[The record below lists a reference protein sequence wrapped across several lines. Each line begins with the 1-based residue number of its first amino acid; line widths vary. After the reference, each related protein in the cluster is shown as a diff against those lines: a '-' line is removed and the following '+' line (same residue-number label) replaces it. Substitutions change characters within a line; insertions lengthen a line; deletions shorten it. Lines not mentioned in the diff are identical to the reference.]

1 MAMVAGHANALSSR
15 QAPDRKGTPARGI
28 LARRAKYI
36 HMENFYTL
44 QLPQPLLLAL
54 EKMKFDKPTP
64 IQAQSIPAALEGRD
78 ILGSAQTG
86 TGKTAAFAIPMI
98 AKLLNDPKATAIV
111 MTPTR
116 ELAAQV
122 LDAVKLMLAT
132 SPQMKTALLIG
143 GQSMFKQLQQLR
155 ARARIIIGT
164 PGRINDHLQQGSLN
178 LATTSFL
185 VLDETDRM
193 LDMGFGP
200 QIDRVVSRMPK
211 QRQTL
216 LFSATLP
223 PHIVKISQQYTNNP
237 LRVAVG
243 EVNQPIRKIKQEVV
257 RTVTAQKYTLLTQEL
272 RARTG
277 SVIIFVKTKRGAD
290 RLALKLNGDGESAAP
305 IHGNLNQNQ
314 RNRVIQA
321 FRDMKHRIMVAT
333 DVAARGLDIPHI
345 EHVINYDLPQVA
357 EDYIHRIGRT
367 ARNGAEGSAVCF
379 ITPDDHELWRDI
391 QLLLNPS
398 ERPARKGQQQSAE
411 VSENAEGGEAEAS
424 ATMRKPIKT
433 ARPMGKSQGAR
444 ADRKRGEYAQRER
457 MDAERRFGEGKRDAS
472 KSDRPQGERKFGDR
486 KFGDKPK
493 GERNFGDR
501 KFGDRKFGDRPQGE
515 RKFNDRPARNFE
527 DRPARNFED
536 RPARNF
542 GDRPERSERPRFDRT
557 ERNDRP
563 RFENNDRPQRDDRSH
578 RHNRAERSFGDDVT
592 GAGASD
598 FRAEGGAGP
607 ARSREGQER
616 KFLSRNKSHNRGGF
630 AKRDAKR
637 GGGEGK
643 PAGGKSFGGK
653 SFGGGKRFGG
663 SRG

>member
-1 MAMVAGHANALSSR
+1 
-15 QAPDRKGTPARGI
+15 
-28 LARRAKYI
+28 
-36 HMENFYTL
+36 MENFYSL

-122 LDAVKLMLAT
+122 LDAVKLMLST
-132 SPQMKTALLIG
+132 SQQVKTALLIG
-143 GQSMFKQLQQLR
+143 GQSMSKQLQQLR
-155 ARARIIIGT
+155 SRARIIIGT

-178 LATTSFL
+178 LSTTSFL

-200 QIDRVVSRMPK
+200 QIDRVVQKMPK

-223 PHIVKISQQYTNNP
+223 PHIVKVSQQYTNNP
-237 LRVAVG
+237 VRVAVG
-243 EVNQPIRKIKQEVV
+243 EINQPIRKIKQEVV
-257 RTVTAQKYTLLTQEL
+257 RTVTAQKYTLLMQEL

-290 RLALKLNGDGESAAP
+290 RLALKLNNDQQSAAP

-379 ITPDDHELWRDI
+379 ITPDDHDLWRDI
-391 QLLLNPS
+391 QLLLNPNES
-398 ERPARKGQQQSAE
+398 RARGKGQSQHQAADTAVGE
-411 VSENAEGGEAEAS
+411 ENAEG
-424 ATMRKPIKT
+424 ATEMRKPIKT
-433 ARPMGKSQGAR
+433 RRPMGKSQGAR
-444 ADRKRGEYAQRER
+444 SDRKRGEYAQRER
-457 MDAERRFGEGKRDAS
+457 MDAQRRFGEGKRDAAPKEGHVRS
-472 KSDRPQGERKFGDR
+472 DR
-486 KFGDKPK
+486 KF
-493 GERNFGDR
+493 
-501 KFGDRKFGDRPQGE
+501 
-515 RKFNDRPARNFE
+515 
-527 DRPARNFED
+527 
-536 RPARNF
+536 
-542 GDRPERSERPRFDRT
+542 
-557 ERNDRP
+557 
-563 RFENNDRPQRDDRSH
+563 
-578 RHNRAERSFGDDVT
+578 
-592 GAGASD
+592 
-598 FRAEGGAGP
+598 
-607 ARSREGQER
+607 
-616 KFLSRNKSHNRGGF
+616 
-630 AKRDAKR
+630 
-637 GGGEGK
+637 
-643 PAGGKSFGGK
+643 
-653 SFGGGKRFGG
+653 
-663 SRG
+663 

>member
-1 MAMVAGHANALSSR
+1 
-15 QAPDRKGTPARGI
+15 
-28 LARRAKYI
+28 
-36 HMENFYTL
+36 MENFYTL

-122 LDAVKLMLAT
+122 LDAVKLMLST

-155 ARARIIIGT
+155 SRARIIIGT

-223 PHIVKISQQYTNNP
+223 PHIVKVSQQYTNNP

-243 EVNQPIRKIKQEVV
+243 EVNQPIRKIKQEVI
-257 RTVTAQKYTLLTQEL
+257 RTVTAQKYTLLMQEL

-290 RLALKLNGDGESAAP
+290 RLALKLNGDGESSAP

-379 ITPDDHELWRDI
+379 ITPDDHDLWRDI

-398 ERPARKGQQQSAE
+398 ERPARKGQQQQSAE
-411 VSENAEGGEAEAS
+411 ASEGGEEEAAS

-472 KSDRPQGERKFGDR
+472 KSDRPQGDRKFGDR

-493 GERNFGDR
+493 GDRNFGDR
-501 KFGDRKFGDRPQGE
+501 KFGEKKFGDRKFGDRPQGE
-515 RKFNDRPARNFE
+515 RKFNDRPARNF
-527 DRPARNFED
+527 
-536 RPARNF
+536 
-542 GDRPERSERPRFDRT
+542 GDRPERAERSERPRFDR
-557 ERNDRP
+557 NDRP
-563 RFENNDRPQRDDRSH
+563 ERSDRFNQNDRPQRAERDDRSH
-578 RHNRAERSFGDDVT
+578 RHNRAERSFSDEVT

-598 FRAEGGAGP
+598 FRSTGGAGP

-637 GGGEGK
+637 GGE
-643 PAGGKSFGGK
+643 GGK

>member
-1 MAMVAGHANALSSR
+1 M
-15 QAPDRKGTPARGI
+15 PARD
-28 LARRAKYI
+28 LARRVKYI

-64 IQAQSIPAALEGRD
+64 VQAQSIPAALEGRD

-98 AKLLNDPKATAIV
+98 AKLLNDPKATAII

-122 LDAVKLMLAT
+122 LDAVKLMLST

-155 ARARIIIGT
+155 SRARIIIGT

-223 PHIVKISQQYTNNP
+223 PHIVKVSQQYTNNP
-237 LRVAVG
+237 LRVSVG
-243 EVNQPIRKIKQEVV
+243 EVNQPIRKIKQEVI
-257 RTVTAQKYTLLTQEL
+257 RTVTSQKYTLLMQEL
-272 RARTG
+272 RARSG

-290 RLALKLNGDGESAAP
+290 RLALKLNADEQSAAP

-379 ITPDDHELWRDI
+379 ITPDDHDLWRDI

-398 ERPARKGQQQSAE
+398 ERPARKGQQQQSAE
-411 VSENAEGGEAEAS
+411 MSEEGSDEEAAAP
-424 ATMRKPIKT
+424 ATMRKGIKT

-444 ADRKRGEYAQRER
+444 SDRKRGEYAQRER

-472 KSDRPQGERKFGDR
+472 KSDRPQGDRKFGDKPRGDRKFGDKKFGDR
-486 KFGDKPK
+486 KFGEK
-493 GERNFGDR
+493 
-501 KFGDRKFGDRPQGE
+501 KFGDRPQGE

-536 RPARNF
+536 RPARNSEDRPARGF
-542 GDRPERSERPRFDRT
+542 GDRPERSERSERPRFDR
-557 ERNDRP
+557 NAG
-563 RFENNDRPQRDDRSH
+563 NDRPQRDDRSH
-578 RHNRAERSFGDDVT
+578 RHNRAERSFGDEVT

-598 FRAEGGAGP
+598 FRAEGAGGP

-616 KFLSRNKSHNRGGF
+616 KFLSRNKTHNRGGF

-637 GGGEGK
+637 GGGEGGK
-643 PAGGKSFGGK
+643 PAFAGK
-653 SFGGGKRFGG
+653 SFGGGKSFGAKRSG
-663 SRG
+663 GARG